1 MILFLDFDGV
11 LHPFIKDRFDG
22 PKFTKLALLEGWLR
36 DHAEINVVI
45 SSSWRDTMSVEKL
58 QSFFSEDIRPRII
71 DKCPQLPWEPEP
83 DFWRHE
89 EIMAWIKKTNYQG
102 KWLAIDDSSHEFPP
116 NFELLIVCNPE
127 VALDQR
133 VLEELTDRFAAL

>member
-11 LHPFIKDRFDG
+11 LHAIGKHVFGDQ
-22 PKFTKLALLEGWLR
+22 KFSKLPLLEDWLR
-36 DHAEINVVI
+36 THPEINVVI

-58 QSFFSEDIRPRII
+58 ESFFSADIRPRII

-83 DFWRHE
+83 EFWRYE
-89 EIMAWIKKTNYQG
+89 EIMAWIKQTNYQG
-102 KWLAIDDSSHEFPP
+102 KWLALDDAVHEFPP
-116 NFELLIVCNPE
+116 NFDLLVVCDHE

-133 VLEELTDRFAAL
+133 VLKELTDRFAEL